1 MEPHLRLTIHP
12 LLTPPAPVTLQ
23 LSVLWIRVLDK
34 APFEAR
40 FLLLEKISPSGAL
53 ASVCIH

>member
-1 MEPHLRLTIHP
+1 MGPHLRLIIHP

-34 APFEAR
+34 VPFEAR
-40 FLLLEKISPSGAL
+40 FLLLEKIGP
-53 ASVCIH
+53 